1 MESPLHRQISI
12 KSHTTARSQ
21 ITRQDGHVEGHLNCI
36 ALRHGWSRTFSITP
50 EQLADLD
57 YITLEVLL
65 ELPTLKLRSSSLRVF
80 VENPPQSGTFSKI
93 RFWKDDGSLQ
103 SVLVKQ
109 FFEQRREDNVVCLLD
124 VRDGNQREDTGSILS
139 GMGGLGS
146 GRMVLKPGQAKEW
159 YKRSRG
165 ANRSTT
171 SVGTT
176 GTALD
181 GRTDDEDVDVQPPPK
196 PAKRTSRM
204 QALMYAI
211 GVSNK
216 PPAPPPKTVDEEVA
230 EIQTEEDQ
238 LKKRG
243 WMPPMMRNIITPKPS
258 IRPSKPH
265 LPKASP
271 SSSSLASGVNPF
283 FSRSQR
289 SLVRSP
295 KSSNTTAAP
304 RSNNPSHH
312 DLLEEDAVEV
322 DAEELALIANDEH
335 GQQQSP
341 QKGNGKPS
349 SRWKKFLPGGDE
361 RAENPFLGAKE
372 RERGEEMTGRASP
385 NPKKGKGKTAHFQGA
400 EVVQKPSDAFERGP
414 SDDDVDP

>member
-1 MESPLHRQISI
+1 MESPLHRQMSI

-50 EQLADLD
+50 EQLSNLD

-109 FFEQRREDNVVCLLD
+109 FFEQRREDNIVCLLD
-124 VRDGNQREDTGSILS
+124 VRDGNQREDTGSILG

-159 YKRSRG
+159 YKRSRS

-181 GRTDDEDVDVQPPPK
+181 GRTDDEELDVQPPPK
-196 PAKRTSRM
+196 PAKRPSRM

-216 PPAPPPKTVDEEVA
+216 PPAPPPKTIDDEVA
-230 EIQTEEDQ
+230 EIQTQEDQ
-238 LKKRG
+238 LRKRG
-243 WMPPMMRNIITPKPS
+243 WVPPMMRNIITPKPS
-258 IRPSKPH
+258 LRPNTKSQPQP
-265 LPKASP
+265 PKSSP

-283 FSRSQR
+283 FSRPQH
-289 SLVRSP
+289 SLVRTP
-295 KSSNTTAAP
+295 KSSSNTTAH
-304 RSNNPSHH
+304 NPNASHH

-322 DAEELALIANDEH
+322 DAEELALITNDEH
-335 GQQQSP
+335 GQQQQ
-341 QKGNGKPS
+341 QKGNGKS

-372 RERGEEMTGRASP
+372 PPSPSASP
-385 NPKKGKGKTAHFQGA
+385 
-400 EVVQKPSDAFERGP
+400 
-414 SDDDVDP
+414 